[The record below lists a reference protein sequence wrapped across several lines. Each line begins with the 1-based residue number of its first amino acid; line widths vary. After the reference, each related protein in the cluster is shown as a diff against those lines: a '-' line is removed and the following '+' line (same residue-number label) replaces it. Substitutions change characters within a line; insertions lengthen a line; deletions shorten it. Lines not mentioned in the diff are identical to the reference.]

1 MLIRKKS
8 DLRASEITPQ
18 GVYERRREVLKLFGL
33 ALPGLLIGCGRG
45 SDASAE
51 ATAAATPNIP
61 STLPELTIAKRGAFS
76 TTEAQTSYQDAT
88 HYNNF
93 YEFGTSKADPARNSG
108 RFRPQPWTVEI
119 AGNAEITGKFSLE
132 DILKPHALE
141 ERIYRMR
148 CVEGWSM
155 VIPWV
160 GFPLADLIARFKPT
174 SAAKYVAFTGV
185 ERPKEM
191 PGQND
196 AVLDWPYREGLRMD
210 EAMNPLTLLVV
221 GLYGHAL
228 PNQNGAPLRLVVP
241 WKYGFKGI
249 KSIVKIEF
257 VESQPRTAWNLAAR
271 SEYGFFANVN
281 PEVDHPR
288 WSQATERRISG
299 GGFTLLGNRMLTQP
313 FNGYA
318 DQVASMYAGMN
329 LRQDF

>member
-1 MLIRKKS
+1 MLIRKTP
-8 DLRASEITPQ
+8 DLRESETTPQ
-18 GVYERRREVLKLFGL
+18 GVYERRREIIRMLGL
-33 ALPGLLIGCGRG
+33 GASALLIGCGRG
-45 SDASAE
+45 SDASTE
-51 ATAAATPNIP
+51 AATATPNIP
-61 STLPELTIAKRGAFS
+61 ATLPELTIARRGAFS
-76 TTEAQTSYQDAT
+76 TTEPQTSYQDAT

-93 YEFGTSKADPARNSG
+93 YEFGTSKADPAKNSA
-108 RFRPQPWTVEI
+108 RFRPEPWTVEI
-119 AGNAEITGKFSLE
+119 AGLAEVTGKFPLE
-132 DILKPHALE
+132 DLLKPHPLE

-160 GFPLADLIARFKPT
+160 GFPLADLLARCKPM
-174 SAAKYVAFTGV
+174 SAARYVAFTSV
-185 ERPKEM
+185 ERPAEM

-196 AVLDWPYREGLRMD
+196 AVLDWPYREGLRID
-210 EAMNPLTLLVV
+210 EAMNPLTLLAV

-257 VESQPRTAWNLAAR
+257 VEKQPRTAWNLAAR

-288 WSQATERRISG
+288 WSQATERRIAG
-299 GGFTLLGNRMLTQP
+299 DGLTLLGNRILTQP
-313 FNGYA
+313 FNGYGE
-318 DQVASMYAGMN
+318 QVASMYAGMD
-329 LRQDF
+329 LRREF

>member
-1 MLIRKKS
+1 MFIRKPA
-8 DLRASEITPQ
+8 DPPTSEITPQ
-18 GVYERRREVLKLFGL
+18 RIYERRRDILKLLGL
-33 ALPGLLIGCGRG
+33 AVPGLLIGCSR
-45 SDASAE
+45 DASTE
-51 ATAAATPNIP
+51 AKTVPAAL
-61 STLPELTIAKRGAFS
+61 LPALAIAKRGAFS
-76 TTEAQTSYQDAT
+76 TSEPQTSYQDAT

-93 YEFGTSKADPARNSG
+93 YEFGTTKTDPARNSG
-108 RFRPQPWTVEI
+108 RFHPEPWTVEI
-119 AGNAEITGKFSLE
+119 AGNAEVTGKFALE
-132 DILKPHALE
+132 DILKPHPLE

-174 SAAKYVAFTGV
+174 SAAKYVAFTTV
-185 ERPKEM
+185 DRPSEM
-191 PGQND
+191 PGQSD

-210 EAMNPLTLLVV
+210 EAMNPLTLLAV
-221 GLYGHAL
+221 GVYGHAL

-257 VESQPRTAWNLAAR
+257 TEKQPRTAWNLAAG

-299 GGFTLLGNRMLTQP
+299 DGFNLIGNRIPTQA
-313 FNGYA
+313 FNGYGE
-318 DQVASMYAGMN
+318 QVASLYSGMD
-329 LRQDF
+329 LRRSF